1 MVVWTLQLASND
13 RCVLFRVCKMDGF
26 PEKLREILVDP
37 AIYKAGVGITGDQL
51 KLHRDFGLVV
61 QGAVDLSVLA
71 NTVHQDPSRRWK
83 LDTMCSSV
91 LKKRMD
97 KKAGTRCTATS
108 TSLWGHLT
116 RLYRL
121 YTTPHTPFGASDLAP
136 MHIGCWL
143 VLVIR

>member
-1 MVVWTLQLASND
+1 MVQLASKD
-13 RCVLFRVCKMDGF
+13 RCVLFRVCKMAAF

-71 NTVHQDPSRRWK
+71 NTVHKAQRWK
-83 LDTMCSSV
+83 LDQLCSSV

-97 KKAGTRCTATS
+97 KPTGTRCTWRQHRPGRGVEAWS
-108 TSLWGHLT
+108 P
-116 RLYRL
+116 RL
-121 YTTPHTPFGASDLAP
+121 FSALAP
-136 MHIGCWL
+136 
-143 VLVIR
+143 